1 MSVDLNALKEE
12 VFQNKVK
19 KGFNIS
25 NVELDI
31 AHLHGEV
38 SEVLDAYVKKKDD
51 LGEEL
56 ADVIIYVLGLSKMLN
71 IDIELELKEKI
82 EKNRKRKYIE
92 VDGILTKIEDAY
104 E

>member
-1 MSVDLNALKEE
+1 M
-12 VFQNKVK
+12 
-19 KGFNIS
+19 
-25 NVELDI
+25 
-31 AHLHGEV
+31 
-38 SEVLDAYVKKKDD
+38 LDAYVKKKDD

>member
-1 MSVDLNALKEE
+1 
-12 VFQNKVK
+12 
-19 KGFNIS
+19 
-25 NVELDI
+25 
-31 AHLHGEV
+31 
-38 SEVLDAYVKKKDD
+38 
-51 LGEEL
+51 
-56 ADVIIYVLGLSKMLN
+56 MLN

>member
-12 VFQNKVK
+12 VFQNKVE

-31 AHLHGEV
+31 AHLHG
-38 SEVLDAYVKKKDD
+38 EVLDAYVKKKDD

-92 VDGILTKIEDAY
+92 VNGILTKIEDAY